1 MIFKRFLYKRDSGN
15 ISRHL
20 RVRVESCV
28 NTILE
33 LNDRLGEGKI
43 KPEIIQQFERLKES
57 LRYVTDD
64 SVDEKDIDRIEEA
77 TNQLLAEIKV
87 TYGGQALN
95 RPVTDAAGLQVGAAA
110 VGWTGAG
117 AGGARSGS
125 APDGG
130 ITAAAETPQ
139 PPVSSWKDHG

>member
-1 MIFKRFLYKRDSGN
+1 
-15 ISRHL
+15 
-20 RVRVESCV
+20 VRVESCV

-87 TYGGQALN
+87 TYGGQVATI
-95 RPVTDAAGLQVGAAA
+95 RHEGQ
-110 VGWTGAG
+110 
-117 AGGARSGS
+117 
-125 APDGG
+125 
-130 ITAAAETPQ
+130 I
-139 PPVSSWKDHG
+139 H